1 MSAPVANSARSAF
14 VRTLLSCVA
23 LVAAFEVG
31 ARALGWFDPT
41 VLPDPY
47 QGFPGTPPLYRP
59 EPQPDGGL
67 RYVRSPNKDK
77 YRVES
82 FPFDKGADEFRV
94 FCIGSSSTNSDA
106 FIDPDGSYPHFLELY
121 LRHLLPGRTPVVVNA
136 GGGGSSSVQ
145 HLEVLREVLDYQP
158 DLVVLAPEA
167 GDKNLIPPS
176 PQGVKTQRDD
186 ANPISTWLRSR
197 LTHSRLYLAA
207 RELLA
212 EAQPSSARPRNAP
225 SVFSAFFLYTL
236 SQPFSQ
242 QTFSRLLEFKSDR
255 VPVLMPFVIP
265 REEVDYAHRR
275 FSERL
280 QQMVDLARDR
290 GVPLVFVGPQRNLK
304 ASFYLRFHIDPDE
317 IRDGRVDEWRAL
329 YERGLEAKRAGRLQE
344 AVDLLRQVRGLYLL
358 DRDEIL
364 AFYLG
369 ECLERLGRPA
379 EAFEEYIKPYR
390 ENPSLQIIRDA
401 ARGNG
406 VPCAD
411 PFPRVCAASRDGIP
425 GYAEF
430 TDSVH
435 PMPGTNRIVALS
447 VLDAMRETGAWPEL
461 LDETSPRFTAAD
473 RAVSAAVE
481 RCLAPAHNRMLR
493 AILEGRTAEAVELG
507 RSMPEDELYLGYNAL
522 YYGWALTLSG
532 DDQAA
537 RAVYVNLRRRLLR
550 RGSEIPA
557 LDTDEDL
564 IRVAFGG
571 DVFAWF

>member
-1 MSAPVANSARSAF
+1 MSAPVATSARSAF
-14 VRTLLSCVA
+14 VRTLLSCLA
-23 LVAAFEVG
+23 LVGAFEVG
-31 ARALGWFDPT
+31 ARAFGWFDPT

-59 EPQPDGGL
+59 ERQPDGGL

-77 YRVES
+77 YRVEG
-82 FPFDKGADEFRV
+82 FPYDKGPDEFRV

-106 FIDPDGSYPHFLELY
+106 FIEPDGSYPHFLESY

-158 DLVVLAPEA
+158 DLVVVAPEA

-176 PQGVKTQRDD
+176 PQGVMTQRDD

-197 LTHSRLYLAA
+197 LTRSRLYLAA

-212 EAQPSSARPRNAP
+212 AVQPPSARPRNAP

-236 SQPFSQ
+236 SQPFSR
-242 QTFSRLLEFKSDR
+242 QTFSRLFEFKSDR
-255 VPVLMPFVIP
+255 VPVLMPFAIP

-280 QQMVDLARDR
+280 QRMVDLARDR

-304 ASFYLRFHIDPDE
+304 ASFYLRFHIDPGE

-329 YERGLEAKRAGRLQE
+329 YERGLEAKRAGRLE
-344 AVDLLRQVRGLYLL
+344 DAVELLRQVRGLYLL

-369 ECLERLGRPA
+369 ECLEQLGRRA
-379 EAFEEYIKPYR
+379 EALEEYIKPYR

-401 ARGNG
+401 ASRNG
-406 VPCAD
+406 VPYAD
-411 PFPRVCAASRDGIP
+411 PFPRVCAESRDGTP

-461 LDETSPRFTAAD
+461 LDDASPRFSAAD
-473 RAVSAAVE
+473 RAVSAAVA
-481 RCLAPAHNRMLR
+481 RCLPPPHTRMLS
-493 AILEGRTAEAVELG
+493 AILEGRTAEAVEFG
-507 RSMPEDELYLGYNAL
+507 RSMTEDELYLGYNAL
-522 YYGWALTLSG
+522 YYGWALTLAG
-532 DDQAA
+532 DEQAA
-537 RAVYVNLRRRLLR
+537 RIVYVNLRRRLLR
-550 RGSEIPA
+550 RDSEVPA
-557 LDTDEDL
+557 LETDEDL
-564 IRVAFGG
+564 IRVAYGG